1 MWLCCLHQAPPSFC
15 LSFAP
20 PYLSPFPH
28 WFLFCGAS
36 LTPPLSLS
44 LWLCQQGK
52 KRGRVSWGEG
62 QEGERQAR
70 GGGRVT
76 MQQHVLRSPP
86 PAYYH
91 QTLGTWGEARR
102 GRERAGDLL
111 FYVPVS
117 SFFSDSPPL
126 PSVGPPHPHT
136 ISSSFLIHWP
146 ISRC

>member
-1 MWLCCLHQAPPSFC
+1 MWLCYLLQAPPSIC
-15 LSFAP
+15 LPFAP

-36 LTPPLSLS
+36 LTPPLSLPVIMS
-44 LWLCQQGK
+44 ARE

-76 MQQHVLRSPP
+76 MQRHVLWSPP

-91 QTLGTWGEARR
+91 QTLGTWGEARG
-102 GRERAGDLL
+102 GRESWWSFLCACL
-111 FYVPVS
+111 F
-117 SFFSDSPPL
+117 FFSDSSPL
-126 PSVGPPHPHT
+126 PSAGPPHPHT
-136 ISSSFLIHWP
+136 ISSSFLIHQP
-146 ISRC
+146 IGWC